1 MFSTRGLYHIITIT
15 SQSPVNGGY
24 SSHSDP
30 LLTRRQNLA
39 LNSSMSSMLL
49 CSSHWFSNVN
59 SASITKLELS
69 KLGSLIICWYS
80 SIIWSASRSFTCG
93 QNEHTLSSLAQQTFF
108 IIFDVN
114 QLNHMNERDQKND
127 ESTSK
132 RFVPE

>member
-1 MFSTRGLYHIITIT
+1 MFSTGGLYHIITIM
-15 SQSPVNGGY
+15 SQSLVNGGC

-39 LNSSMSSMLL
+39 LNSSMSSKLL

-80 SIIWSASRSFTCG
+80 SIIWSASRSFTWE
-93 QNEHTLSSLAQQTFF
+93 QSENTLISLTQRR
-108 IIFDVN
+108 IFD
-114 QLNHMNERDQKND
+114 
-127 ESTSK
+127 
-132 RFVPE
+132 F